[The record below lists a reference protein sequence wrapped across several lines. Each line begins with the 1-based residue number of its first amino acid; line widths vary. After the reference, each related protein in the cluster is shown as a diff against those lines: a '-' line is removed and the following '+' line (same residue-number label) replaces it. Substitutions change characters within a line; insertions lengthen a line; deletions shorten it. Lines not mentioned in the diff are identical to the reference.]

1 MFGGVVLLAAF
12 LLFLVEP
19 MAAKQ
24 LLPVLGGSSAVWVTC
39 LVFFQ
44 GALLLGYL
52 YAWWVMRLE
61 DGRRRGVHLA
71 ILVLALA
78 VVVLPPLFGVLLG
91 SMGMDVRLS
100 SSAPEHPVL
109 TIFVALGATIGLPF
123 VVLGSTSPLLQ
134 ALLARRMGGVV
145 PYRLFALSNVGSLLA
160 LVLYPT
166 LVEPRLPLGVQRGM
180 WLVGFVVFAG
190 ASGWLVWM
198 AAEKREEDAGC
209 GFARVPAQGEEMV
222 VNGASAFVPGTGT
235 NTAVLRC
242 AQNDNLNRDEQLKTL
257 DDKSRAHDDSLKTHS
272 GKLKTH
278 DDKLKTHD
286 GSLKTHDGSLKTHD
300 SNLRIDAGR
309 RWMWFLLP
317 MAAAMQL
324 SAVTSHL
331 SQDIAAIPLLW
342 ILPLATYLVTF
353 ILAFDMPGLYRRWMV
368 GRFLAVMLASLAYAL
383 SKMDTR
389 LPVGLAVLFY
399 LAEVFVA
406 CWFCHAEVYRLRPAR
421 AEQSTV
427 FYLLVA
433 AGGVAGTFFVG
444 IACPLIFRANYDLAL
459 AFLATAVLAAVV
471 TWEDGW
477 AQRQLWTTG
486 SVLLLALAVLLHV
499 EYARNALMNARN
511 FYGALRVTAAD
522 FDDQGDM
529 HETNADGSAWTG
541 TGPVRVLMN
550 GRIRHGM
557 QMMEA
562 NRRRVPTTYY
572 GVDSGVG
579 VALRNC
585 CDGRAR
591 NVGVVGLGAGTLAAY
606 GKPGDRMT
614 FYEINPL
621 VEPIARNLFTYIR
634 ASAAKIAV
642 VNGDGRAMLSRE
654 APQNFDVL
662 VVDAFSGDAIPL
674 HLLTRQAMEVYRR
687 QLAPGGVIAF
697 HVSNSYLKLAPE
709 IALLADAEG
718 MQARVVESFAVPAE
732 GAYRAT
738 WALVSDDAGFF
749 EKPGVRGVAM
759 EITRRPGLRVWT
771 DDYSSLLPV
780 LQLGR

>member
-1 MFGGVVLLAAF
+1 MSGLRVVCAVAVFLSAF

-52 YAWWVMRLE
+52 YAWWMARLE
-61 DGRRRGVHLA
+61 DRRRRELHIA
-71 ILVLALA
+71 MLA
-78 VVVLPPLFGVLLG
+78 VAVSALLVPVMHWHSAG
-91 SMGMDVRLS
+91 AFRLLTFRG
-100 SSAPEHPVL
+100 ADAALHPVA
-109 TIFVALGATIGLPF
+109 TIFLAMAAPIGLPF
-123 VVLGSTSPLLQ
+123 VVLGATSPLLQ
-134 ALLARRMGGVV
+134 ALLARRAGGVV

-166 LVEPRLPLGVQRGM
+166 VVEPRLTLGVQWGM
-180 WLVGFVVFAG
+180 WLGGFVVFVG
-190 ASGWLVWM
+190 LSGWLVWWGSVGGGGVGSAGAGNQDPTHSDE
-198 AAEKREEDAGC
+198 AA
-209 GFARVPAQGEEMV
+209 M
-222 VNGASAFVPGTGT
+222 NGAPELVAQPNTG
-235 NTAVLRC
+235 VLRS
-242 AQNDNLNRDEQLKTL
+242 AQNDSGEG
-257 DDKSRAHDDSLKTHS
+257 DDGDLGVGVR
-272 GKLKTH
+272 
-278 DDKLKTHD
+278 
-286 GSLKTHDGSLKTHD
+286 
-300 SNLRIDAGR
+300 R

-353 ILAFDMPGLYRRWMV
+353 ILAFEMPRLYRRWVV
-368 GRFLAVMLASLAYAL
+368 GRFLAVMLASLGYAL

-389 LPVGLAVLFY
+389 LPVGLAVLFF
-399 LAEVFVA
+399 LLEIFVA
-406 CWFCHAEVYRLRPAR
+406 CWFCHAETYRLRPQGSR
-421 AEQSTV
+421 ESTV

-444 IACPLIFRANYDLAL
+444 IASPLIFRANYDLAI
-459 AFLATAVLAAVV
+459 AFLVTAVLATVV

-477 AQRQLWTTG
+477 GQRLLWSTG
-486 SVLLLALAVLLHV
+486 SVLLLGLAVVLHA
-499 EYARNALMNARN
+499 EYARHALMNARN
-511 FYGALRVTAAD
+511 FYGALRVTEAD

-529 HETNADGSAWTG
+529 RGKNADGSAWTG

-557 QMMEA
+557 QMMA
-562 NRRRVPTTYY
+562 ADRRRVPTTYY
-572 GVDSGVG
+572 GEDSGVS

-585 CDGRAR
+585 CEDRAK

-606 GKPGDRMT
+606 GEAGDRMR

-621 VEPIARNLFTYIR
+621 VEPVARNLFTYLRDSR
-634 ASAAKIAV
+634 AAITV
-642 VNGDGRAMLSRE
+642 VGGDGRAMLSRE
-654 APQNFDVL
+654 APHGFDVL

-674 HLLTRQAMEVYRR
+674 HLLTREAMEVYRR

-738 WALVSDDAGFF
+738 WVLVSADEGFF

-759 EITRRPGLRVWT
+759 EITRQPGLRLWT

-780 LQLGR
+780 LQLGQ